1 MTRKSLA
8 VSLFPSRSSR
18 LLALAA
24 AFVLTLSACGSSEAG
39 ESGPASGTA
48 EFEPVTI
55 EHALGTTEIDEAP
68 ERVVAWGW
76 ASADAAIALGV
87 TPVAIPKQSYGGDAD
102 GVLPWIREELESEG
116 EEIPTILS
124 ETEEPP
130 YEEIAAAEPDLIL
143 ATYSGITQEQY
154 DLLTEIAPV
163 VAYPDQPWSTP
174 WREVITT
181 TGEALGR
188 SDEAAQLLDDIDAEV
203 AAAAEEHPELSGKT
217 VAAVADSAGTF
228 YVYRASDPRVEF
240 TLDLGLESAPSVD
253 ELANGDSSFFYTLS
267 YEQLDKLTSD
277 VLVVYAPSQEEAD
290 RFLASK
296 PAQAMEQVRSGAVA
310 QVVGA
315 DFVASVSPPTA
326 LSLTWGLDEYVALL
340 SDAVAAAG

>member
-1 MTRKSLA
+1 MSLN
-8 VSLFPSRSSR
+8 LPRSSR

-24 AFVLTLSACGSSEAG
+24 AFALTLSACGSSDAG
-39 ESGPASGTA
+39 EPDSAGSTSG
-48 EFEPVTI
+48 FEPVTI
-55 EHALGTTEIDEAP
+55 EHALGTTEITEAP

-102 GVLPWIREELESEG
+102 GVLPWIREALEADG
-116 EEIPTILS
+116 EEVPTILS

-130 YEEIAAAEPDLIL
+130 YEEIAAADPDVIL
-143 ATYSGITQEQY
+143 ATYSGLTQEQY
-154 DLLTEIAPV
+154 DLLEEIAPV

-174 WREVITT
+174 WREVVTT
-181 TGEALGR
+181 TGEALGKAE
-188 SDEAAQLLDDIDAEV
+188 EAEKVLEDIDAEV
-203 AAAAEEHPELSGKT
+203 DAAAEEHPELAGRT

-228 YVYRASDPRVEF
+228 YVYRDTDPRVEF

-253 ELANGDSSFFYTLS
+253 ELANGESTFFYTLS
-267 YEQLDKLTSD
+267 YEELDKLTSD
-277 VLVVYAPSQEEAD
+277 VLVVYAATQEEAD

-296 PAQAMEQVRSGAVA
+296 PAKAMAQVQNGTVA

-326 LSLTWGLDEYVALL
+326 LSLTWGLDEYVGLL
-340 SDAVAAAG
+340 SDAVAAAD

>member
-1 MTRKSLA
+1 M
-8 VSLFPSRSSR
+8 SLFPSRSSR
-18 LLALAA
+18 ILVLAA
-24 AFVLTLSACGSSEAG
+24 AFALTLSACGTSDADEGAP
-39 ESGPASGTA
+39 SGSNTGG
-48 EFEPVTI
+48 FEPVTI
-55 EHALGTTEIDEAP
+55 EHALGATEIEEQP

-87 TPVAIPKQSYGGDAD
+87 TPVAIPKQSYGGDAE
-102 GVLPWIREELESEG
+102 GVLPWIREELEAEG
-116 EEIPTILS
+116 EEIPTILP

-130 YEEIAAAEPDLIL
+130 YEEIAASDPDLIL
-143 ATYSGITQEQY
+143 ATYSGLTQEQY

-181 TGEALGR
+181 TGEALGKA
-188 SDEAAQLLDDIDAEV
+188 DEAGQLLEEIDAAV
-203 AAAAEEHPELSGKT
+203 AAKAEEHPELAGRT

-253 ELANGDSSFFYTLS
+253 ELANGEATFFYTLS

-277 VLVVYAPSQEEAD
+277 VLVVYAPTQEEAD

-296 PAQAMEQVRSGAVA
+296 PAQAMKQVQAGAVA
-310 QVVGA
+310 AVVGA

-326 LSLTWGLDEYVALL
+326 LSLTWGLDEYVDLL
-340 SDAVAAAG
+340 VGAVAKAG